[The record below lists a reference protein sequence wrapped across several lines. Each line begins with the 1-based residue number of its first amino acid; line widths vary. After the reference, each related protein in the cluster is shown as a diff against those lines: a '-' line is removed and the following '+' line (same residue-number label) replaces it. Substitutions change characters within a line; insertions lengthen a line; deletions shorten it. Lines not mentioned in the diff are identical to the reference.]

1 MSFTFDE
8 SQDKVIGLWPWEI
21 WFHHLCFMAIIIIKW
36 NLSSLHAYILL
47 EATLLVQFIK
57 WNLSSTHAYI
67 MLEATLPAQFIK
79 LNLSSTHAYIMLEAT
94 FAVQSKYL

>member
-1 MSFTFDE
+1 
-8 SQDKVIGLWPWEI
+8 
-21 WFHHLCFMAIIIIKW
+21 
-36 NLSSLHAYILL
+36 
-47 EATLLVQFIK
+47 
-57 WNLSSTHAYI
+57 